1 MAALTRIDVHHHF
14 VPPAYRDEMNKKRP
28 MQPCMQSWTIQ
39 NSIDDMD
46 KAGTQIALVSITTPG
61 LYFGHV
67 EEARKLSR
75 LCNDYA
81 MEMIR
86 NHPGRFGLFAAIP
99 WPDVEGSLKEVEY
112 ALDTLKA
119 DGICMFTSYG
129 DRWLGHNDFNPLFEE
144 LNRRKAIVYVHPHA
158 AACCIDLIA
167 EVNESIIEYG
177 TDTTRTINSLI
188 FTGSSTRYPNI
199 QWIFSH
205 AGGTMPFLIE
215 RMVNLAKL
223 PHVAAKLPNG
233 LMHELKRFYYDT
245 AQASN
250 GVALGALKAVAGA
263 GQIVFGTDYPYRL
276 SIEHVDGVAGAGL
289 TKDEMIGID
298 HRNALRLLPNLAKLI
313 KA

>member
-14 VPPAYRDEMNKKRP
+14 VPPAYKAEMNKKRP
-28 MQPCMQSWTIQ
+28 MQPVMQSWTIQ

-46 KAGTQIALVSITTPG
+46 KAGTQISLVSITTPG

-75 LCNDYA
+75 LCNDYG
-81 MEMIR
+81 MEMMR
-86 NHPGRFGLFAAIP
+86 DHPGRFGLFAAIP

-119 DGICMFTSYG
+119 NGICMFTSYG
-129 DRWLGHNDFNPLFEE
+129 DRWLGHSDFNPLFEE

-158 AACCIDLIA
+158 AACCMNLIA
-167 EVNESIIEYG
+167 EVNESVIEYG
-177 TDTTRTINSLI
+177 TDTTRAINSMI
-188 FTGSSTRYPNI
+188 FTGASTRYPNI
-199 QWIFSH
+199 QWIWSH

-215 RMVNLAKL
+215 RMVNLAKI
-223 PHVAAKLPNG
+223 PQVAAKLPNG

-263 GQIVFGTDYPYRL
+263 SQIVFGTDYPYRL
-276 SIEHVDGVAGAGL
+276 SIEHVEGVAGAGL
-289 TKDEMIGID
+289 SKDEMIGVD